1 MSYGIRTIIVV
12 AVVGLAFFLITG
24 YAGAEAKA
32 DPAGTVHV
40 LVTVEDQDTELELCV
55 DGNWKGQHILDQ
67 GRTVYAYKTTAKKPT
82 VKMLAY
88 GDEIRPELTQ
98 GRNGDW
104 YGVVDL
110 KRPRDG
116 DGGVE

>member
-1 MSYGIRTIIVV
+1 MIAGLLV
-12 AVVGLAFFLITG
+12 APA
-24 YAGAEAKA
+24 AGTTETNSQ
-32 DPAGTVHV
+32 TVHV
-40 LVTVEDQDTELELCV
+40 LVTVEDQDTEIELWI

-67 GRTVYAYKTTAKKPT
+67 GRTVYAYKTKAKKPT
-82 VKMLAY
+82 VKLLAY

-104 YGVVDL
+104 YGVVDI

-116 DGGVE
+116 DTVPRGE